1 MENNPSSPKIT
12 HISWGRIA
20 VADSGSFR
28 DVKIYPGGV
37 REWNWQETGTDHAP
51 GIRPADVQELLAHGA
66 EVVVLSKGMQG
77 RLQVAPD
84 TLEML
89 KERGVE
95 YHHLQT
101 ERAVELYNKLR
112 KQRKAGGL
120 FHSTC

>member
-1 MENNPSSPKIT
+1 V
-12 HISWGRIA
+12 G
-20 VADSGSFR
+20 DSGSFR

-77 RLQVAPD
+77 RLQVAPE

-112 KQRKAGGL
+112 KQRKTGGL